1 VSKQKTA
8 TTEADS
14 AQTPEV
20 EPVET
25 QDQTMAVTTVE
36 GALPVALNDMY
47 AEDAGAGLDDMSAS
61 DLAMPFL
68 AIIQKSSPQVDELNT
83 QKYMPNAKAGM
94 ILNTLTGD
102 LYDGKTGVPVLACG
116 YQKLFT
122 EWTPRDQ
129 GGGFQGHHHEDSPVI
144 KNSKV
149 DDKNKRHTPN
159 GNLLVDTAYYFTLA
173 VPDSGMFQAMVSMSS
188 TQLKKSRKWNSLMK
202 GIVLKTKAGKSF
214 TPPMYS
220 HIYLLQTE
228 PESNDQGSWYGWKIT
243 TVKMLD
249 DMDLLQLAK
258 KFNDQI
264 KSGAVRTGPP
274 PSEEAQATSDVPF

>member
-1 VSKQKTA
+1 
-8 TTEADS
+8 
-14 AQTPEV
+14 
-20 EPVET
+20 
-25 QDQTMAVTTVE
+25 MF
-36 GALPVALNDMY
+36 

-61 DLAMPFL
+61 DLSMPFL
-68 AIIQKSSPQVDELNT
+68 TIIQKGSPQVDEINA
-83 QKYMPNAKAGM
+83 QKYIEGAKPGM

-102 LYDGKTGVPVLACG
+102 LYDGKVGIPVVVCG

-129 GGGFQGHHHEDSPVI
+129 GGGFQGHHRDDSTII

-159 GNLLVDTAYYFTLA
+159 GNLLVDTAYYFVFAL
-173 VPDSGMFQAMVSMSS
+173 PDAGMFQAMISMSS

-214 TPPMYS
+214 NPPIYS
-220 HIYLLQTE
+220 HVYLMQTE
-228 PESNDQGSWYGWKIT
+228 PEQNDQGSWYGWKIT
-243 TVKMLD
+243 TQKMVS
-249 DMDLLQLAK
+249 DMDLLQFAK
-258 KFNDQI
+258 KFSEEI

-274 PSEEAQATSDVPF
+274 PSEETAGSSDSVPF